1 MPLAVSWVSLQDV
14 GVSAGLNYPLAVELL
29 GGNDGVFLAPSLLC
43 SCPELI
49 PDALVVQL

>member
-29 GGNDGVFLAPSLLC
+29 GGNDGVFLPHPCFVLAQS
-43 SCPELI
+43 
-49 PDALVVQL
+49 